1 MSATTRAGRGVDR
14 LRIPVHATLL
24 EALRVIEEGG
34 EAIGF
39 VVDESG
45 KVIGSLTDG
54 DVRRAILRGRPL
66 EARVLPETMR
76 GDFVHVTADQGRAEV
91 LDVMRARQIE
101 RLPILDEAGRLCG
114 LHTMREMVSA
124 AVRPN
129 TAVILAG
136 GRGSRLHPITDT
148 IPKPMV
154 KVAGRPILERL
165 ILHLMSCGVRR
176 FAISVN
182 YLAEIIEGHFADGAR
197 FGCQIT
203 YLREHM
209 PLGTG
214 GPLSL
219 LPAPALPVLVVNG
232 DLVTQA
238 DVGRMLDFHA
248 AGAFAATFGLRP
260 YTVDVPYG
268 VAEVEGDRLVALKE
282 KPSQRML
289 INAGIYVLSPEAVV
303 LVPAGQAYP
312 ITALFDV
319 LLAGGRPV
327 GAHVLEDEWLD
338 VGRHE
343 ELQRARGDG

>member
-1 MSATTRAGRGVDR
+1 M
-14 LRIPVHATLL
+14 
-24 EALRVIEEGG
+24 
-34 EAIGF
+34 
-39 VVDESG
+39 
-45 KVIGSLTDG
+45 
-54 DVRRAILRGRPL
+54 
-66 EARVLPETMR
+66 
-76 GDFVHVTADQGRAEV
+76 
-91 LDVMRARQIE
+91 
-101 RLPILDEAGRLCG
+101 
-114 LHTMREMVSA
+114 
-124 AVRPN
+124 
-129 TAVILAG
+129 AVILAG
-136 GRGSRLHPITDT
+136 GRGTRLHPITDT

-182 YLAEIIEGHFADGAR
+182 YLAEVIEGHFGDGAR

-219 LPAPALPVLVVNG
+219 LPAPELPVLVMNG

-238 DVGRMLDFHA
+238 DVGRILDFHA

-268 VAEVEGDRLVALKE
+268 VAEIDGDRLVALKE
-282 KPSQRML
+282 KPTQRML
-289 INAGIYVLSPEAVV
+289 INAGVYVLSPEAVA
-303 LVPAGQAYP
+303 LVPAGQPYP
-312 ITALFDV
+312 ITLLFDT
-319 LLAGGRPV
+319 LLAGGHPV

-338 VGRHE
+338 VGRPE
-343 ELQRARGDG
+343 ELRRARGET